1 MALQTAS
8 EMYHYAVDNGF
19 GSGWNEKWGIKHF
32 SIIAEHLLPGEEVYM
47 TFIGLHNYQSM
58 TKHDSNFAYAITNKR
73 IIMAQKQTIAGEK
86 LQTVYLDNVNDI
98 TFSSGLALGV
108 MTIDTIKETFNVG
121 LDKKSA
127 KAINAKAVELL
138 HSLKDNKSEAAPAAD
153 APAQQAVSAAD
164 EILKFKQLLDAGV
177 ITQEEFNAKKAQLL
191 GL

>member
-1 MALQTAS
+1 M
-8 EMYHYAVDNGF
+8 
-19 GSGWNEKWGIKHF
+19 
-32 SIIAEHLLPGEEVYM
+32 
-47 TFIGLHNYQSM
+47 
-58 TKHDSNFAYAITNKR
+58 
-73 IIMAQKQTIAGEK
+73 
-86 LQTVYLDNVNDI
+86 NDI

>member
-1 MALQTAS
+1 
-8 EMYHYAVDNGF
+8 
-19 GSGWNEKWGIKHF
+19 
-32 SIIAEHLLPGEEVYM
+32 M